1 MKKTMNKLIT
11 VFLLSGATAFA
22 GSFTSNFS
30 NPGQTGFN
38 LVVVSNGEEN
48 GWLPIITGGASGV
61 LVLTTNQNGLQG
73 TINFDDLD
81 SGQPVESFTAQ
92 FKLQFGP
99 GTATPADGLSFIFG
113 PDVSSGSLFNEDGT
127 DNTGVPAASSIVVE
141 FDTYD
146 NGGGEAPA
154 VDVRLFATNEIAH
167 TPYTIPAMLTT
178 NLENVLITLKRN
190 GTLSVSY
197 KNQVVYTNLWLPNW
211 GPISG
216 QFGINAR
223 TGGLNE
229 VCELDDLTLT
239 TVVAAATPVAPTITT
254 PPVSVTVA
262 EGANAT
268 FTVGFDGSSP
278 LSFQWTTNGTDIPDA
293 TNNILVL
300 NRVHFSDNG
309 ALVRCVVSN
318 TTPPTATSAPATLT
332 VTRDTTVPTLV
343 SADGSEDFTHVTVIF
358 SEPVSQ
364 STAQNMANYSIPPL
378 TISSATQ
385 VAAPNDNKV
394 VLATGA
400 QTPGATYTLTVNNV
414 QDQASTPNTIA
425 PNSQVPIVV
434 FVIANGICKAEYW
447 NNIGGTAVAALT
459 ITGPK

>member
-1 MKKTMNKLIT
+1 MFCWRALVAGRFGDRQCPPTGRVCQILAGCEEVARSRISQTAWYAESRPQQDLGGARSAVVPCLRLASPDPPTHITKIPKVLKSMKKTMNKLIT

-38 LVVVSNGEEN
+38 LVGVSNGVAN

-211 GPISG
+211 G
-216 QFGINAR
+216 
-223 TGGLNE
+223 
-229 VCELDDLTLT
+229 
-239 TVVAAATPVAPTITT
+239 
-254 PPVSVTVA
+254 
-262 EGANAT
+262 
-268 FTVGFDGSSP
+268 
-278 LSFQWTTNGTDIPDA
+278 
-293 TNNILVL
+293 
-300 NRVHFSDNG
+300 
-309 ALVRCVVSN
+309 
-318 TTPPTATSAPATLT
+318 
-332 VTRDTTVPTLV
+332 
-343 SADGSEDFTHVTVIF
+343 
-358 SEPVSQ
+358 
-364 STAQNMANYSIPPL
+364 
-378 TISSATQ
+378 
-385 VAAPNDNKV
+385 
-394 VLATGA
+394 
-400 QTPGATYTLTVNNV
+400 
-414 QDQASTPNTIA
+414 
-425 PNSQVPIVV
+425 
-434 FVIANGICKAEYW
+434 
-447 NNIGGTAVAALT
+447 
-459 ITGPK
+459 